1 MNTFDAMGA
10 VFATL
15 TNAGPGLG
23 FIHESFIGVPESAK
37 LVFSF
42 AMICGRLEMFSLI
55 VLFIPSYWKNNNNNW
70 KIIVFLTALLIK
82 CLYFHQKN
90 IF

>member
-1 MNTFDAMGA
+1 MNVFDAMGA

-23 FIHESFIGVPESAK
+23 LVHENFIDVPESAK

-42 AMICGRLEMFSLI
+42 AMICGRLEIF
-55 VLFIPSYWKNNNNNW
+55 
-70 KIIVFLTALLIK
+70 TLLILFTPAFWK
-82 CLYFHQKN
+82 AY
-90 IF
+90 

>member
-1 MNTFDAMGA
+1 MCFAVILCGMNTFDAMGA

-37 LVFSF
+37 LVFF
-42 AMICGRLEMFSLI
+42 FFVFCGFLEMF
-55 VLFIPSYWKNNNNNW
+55 FISF
-70 KIIVFLTALLIK
+70 VF
-82 CLYFHQKN
+82 F
-90 IF
+90 

>member
-55 VLFIPSYWKNNNNNW
+55 VLFIPSYWKNNN
-70 KIIVFLTALLIK
+70 
-82 CLYFHQKN
+82 
-90 IF
+90 